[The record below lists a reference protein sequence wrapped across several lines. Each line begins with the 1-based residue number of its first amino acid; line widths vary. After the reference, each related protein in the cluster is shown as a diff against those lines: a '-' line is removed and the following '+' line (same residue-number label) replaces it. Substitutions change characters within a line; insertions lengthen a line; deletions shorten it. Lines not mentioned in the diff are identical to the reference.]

1 MIRFLII
8 ALMFAFALSKPCI
21 VNNTGLVGAYR
32 PQCGENNTW
41 QSLQC
46 HGSIGY
52 CWCVDKEGNVRG
64 DSFRPWMMTSA
75 IALEDHCIAGD

>member
-1 MIRFLII
+1 MIRFLIV
-8 ALMFAFALSKPCI
+8 ALLLHTVLSKPCI
-21 VNNTGLVGAYR
+21 PSASALVGAYR

-41 QSLQC
+41 NSLQC

-64 DSFRPWMMTSA
+64 DSFRPWMMTSQ
-75 IALEDHCIAGD
+75 IAVRDHCIAGD